1 MLFSSE
7 RAVDQFISTVG
18 LSVSLTS
25 LTRRTVADP
34 SDTWKDDDGCSLL
47 IFSSSTC
54 EQRLNLNDDCP
65 EYGSDSI
72 NVGLVSSK
80 SQALLCSWELSLVRP
95 ERKQAKP
102 KSRIISFLLFFF
114 LSKWVLITGEIW
126 RWQIKY
132 PENKNK
138 RKRRQKE
145 NDKFSLLNFQK
156 WKVDSLKLL
165 LKALFAL
172 IKWKKSFKKR
182 KDELNRQCIVWC
194 WCDVGAKKKS
204 GGGR

>member
-102 KSRIISFLLFFF
+102 KSRIISFFF
-114 LSKWVLITGEIW
+114 KMVLISEEIW
-126 RWQIKY
+126 RKSQIKY
-132 PENKNK
+132 P
-138 RKRRQKE
+138 RKQE
-145 NDKFSLLNFQK
+145 Q
-156 WKVDSLKLL
+156 
-165 LKALFAL
+165 
-172 IKWKKSFKKR
+172 
-182 KDELNRQCIVWC
+182 
-194 WCDVGAKKKS
+194 KKKDAERKWQVFS
-204 GGGR
+204 FDFFKNEKLIL